1 MEMGR
6 PIAHADVVFA
16 ALPFADF
23 QRPVIGASLLQA
35 GLHKLGFQSRIEYFN
50 IAFAEV
56 IGPEIYQLLASGL
69 SPSCLAGEWFFADL
83 VFGDRIPDAGDY
95 LAKILGRYLPTSAAQ
110 SAILEA
116 RKVRSLFID
125 SCVARLVELQPRV
138 VGFPTSFHQTCACLA
153 VAQRLKTTANAPLVI
168 FGGANCEGEMGL
180 QLIRSFPWIDYIAT
194 SEADISFPRLVANL
208 LNRNDHSPV
217 PGILGR
223 NDETSDPER
232 IKEMDALPIPDY
244 SDFFDSARHS
254 SLGDALHP
262 VALIETSRGCWWGAK
277 QHCTFCGLN
286 GEAMSFR
293 SKSVQR
299 CFQEFALVSE
309 LYRTKRIDC
318 VDNILDTR
326 YIRSLFPLLASGNL
340 DLELFY
346 EVKANLTYDQLE
358 LMRAGGVRGIQPGIE
373 NFSDQVLRLMK
384 KGCTGFQNIQLLRW
398 CRELG
403 IEVVWNIL
411 AGFPGESPTEYD
423 RQAELIPL
431 LTHLMPPSCCT
442 PIRLDR
448 FSPFHTNPSDFG
460 FERVRPA
467 AAYYYVFPLERRE
480 LTRLAYFFEFDYA
493 DGRDPNAYLDR
504 LREEI
509 SKWWSVQGDA
519 NPDRPRLD
527 AKPHADGLLIEDTR
541 AIAVKHRD
549 VISGIPARL
558 YLSCD
563 TARNIA
569 ALARPLS
576 QEVSESEVRA
586 ILDSFVAAKTMIRI
600 DDHYLSLAVFRERT
614 LLKELT
620 QSCDIP
626 QVHQAPASEPLL
638 RVV

>member
-1 MEMGR
+1 MGR
-6 PIAHADVVFA
+6 PITQADVVFA

-56 IGPEIYQLLASGL
+56 IGTEVYELLASGL
-69 SPSCLAGEWFFADL
+69 SPNCLAGEWFFADL
-83 VFGDRIPDAGDY
+83 VFGDKIPDAADY
-95 LAKILGRYLPTSAAQ
+95 LAKILSRYLPAATTQ
-110 SAILEA
+110 FAILEA
-116 RKVRSLFID
+116 RKARSLFID
-125 SCVARLVELQPRV
+125 SCVARLVELQPKI

-153 VAQRLKTTANAPLVI
+153 VAQRLKATPNPPIVV

-180 QLIRSFPWIDYIAT
+180 QLIRSFPWIDYIAIA
-194 SEADISFPRLVANL
+194 EADLSFPRLIANIL
-208 LNRNDHSPV
+208 KHNDSSPV
-217 PGILGR
+217 PGILSR
-223 NDETSDPER
+223 HYETTDPER
-232 IKEMDALPIPDY
+232 VQEMDALPLPDY
-244 SDFFDSARHS
+244 SDFFDRARHS
-254 SLGDALHP
+254 SLGVALHP

-277 QHCTFCGLN
+277 HHCTFCGLN
-286 GEAMSFR
+286 GAAMSFR

-299 CFQEFALVSE
+299 CFQEFTSVSE
-309 LYRTKRIDC
+309 MYQTKRIDC
-318 VDNILDTR
+318 VDNILDPR
-326 YIRSLFPLLASGNL
+326 YIRSLFPLLADSNL
-340 DLELFY
+340 DLKLFY

-358 LMRAGGVRGIQPGIE
+358 LMRAGGVCGIQPGIE
-373 NFSDQVLRLMK
+373 NFSDQVLRLMN

-411 AGFPGESPTEYD
+411 AGFPGESPEEYE
-423 RQAELIPL
+423 RQAELVPL
-431 LTHLMPPSCCT
+431 LTHLMPPTGCS

-467 AAYYYVFPLERRE
+467 NAYYYVFPLERRE
-480 LTRLAYFFEFDYA
+480 LSRLAYFFEFDYV
-493 DGRDPNAYLDR
+493 DGRDPHSYLNR

-509 SKWWSVQGDA
+509 SKWWNAQTDA
-519 NPDRPRLD
+519 NHDKPGLD
-527 AKPHADGLLIEDTR
+527 ATSHADGLLIEDTR
-541 AIAVKHRD
+541 PIAMNHRD
-549 VISGIPARL
+549 VLSGIPAQL
-558 YLSCD
+558 YLACD

-569 ALARPLS
+569 TLARPFS
-576 QEVSESEVRA
+576 QEMDEYEVRT
-586 ILDSFVAAKTMIRI
+586 ILDSFVAAKTMIKI

-620 QSCDIP
+620 QSSDSP
-626 QVHQAPASEPLL
+626 KVHQAPASESLL

>member
-1 MEMGR
+1 MGR
-6 PIAHADVVFA
+6 PITQADVVFA

-50 IAFAEV
+50 IAFAEI
-56 IGPEIYQLLASGL
+56 IGTEIYELLASGL

-83 VFGDRIPDAGDY
+83 VFTDKIPDAADY
-95 LAKILGRYLPTSAAQ
+95 LSKILSRHLPAATAQ

-116 RKVRSLFID
+116 RKARSLFID
-125 SCVARLVELQPRV
+125 SCVARLVELQPKI

-153 VAQRLKTTANAPLVI
+153 VAQRLKTTTNPPIVV

-180 QLIRSFPWIDYIAT
+180 QLIRSFPWIDYIAIA
-194 SEADISFPRLVANL
+194 EADLSFPRLIANI
-208 LNRNDHSPV
+208 LNHNDPNPV
-217 PGILGR
+217 PGILSRYG
-223 NDETSDPER
+223 EPSDPER
-232 IKEMDALPIPDY
+232 VTEMDELPLPDY
-244 SDFFDSARHS
+244 SDFFDRVSHS
-254 SLGDALHP
+254 SLCDALHP

-277 QHCTFCGLN
+277 HHCTFCGLN
-286 GEAMSFR
+286 GAAMSFR
-293 SKSVQR
+293 SKSVKR
-299 CFQEFALVSE
+299 CFQEFASVSE
-309 LYRTKRIDC
+309 LYQTKRIDC

-326 YIRSLFPLLASGNL
+326 YIRSLFPLLADGNL

-358 LMRAGGVRGIQPGIE
+358 LMHAGGVCGIQPGIE
-373 NFSDQVLRLMK
+373 NFSDQVLRLMN

-411 AGFPGESPTEYD
+411 AGFPGESPDEYE

-431 LTHLMPPSCCT
+431 LTHLMPPTGCT

-448 FSPFHTNPSDFG
+448 FSLFHTNPSNFG

-467 AAYYYVFPLERRE
+467 NAYYYVFPLERRE
-480 LTRLAYFFEFDYA
+480 LSRLAYFFEFDYA
-493 DGRDPNAYLDR
+493 DGRDPNSYLNH

-509 SKWWSVQGDA
+509 SKWWGAQSDP
-519 NPDRPRLD
+519 NHDKPLLD
-527 AKPHADGLLIEDTR
+527 ARPHADGLLIEDTR
-541 AIAVKHRD
+541 PIAMKHRN
-549 VISGIPARL
+549 ILSGIPAQL
-558 YLSCD
+558 YLACD
-563 TARNIA
+563 TARNIVT
-569 ALARPLS
+569 LARPFS
-576 QEVSESEVRA
+576 QEMDESEVRV
-586 ILDSFVAAKTMIRI
+586 ILDSFVIAKTMIKI

-620 QSCDIP
+620 QSSDSP
-626 QVHQAPASEPLL
+626 QVHQAPATESLL

>member
-1 MEMGR
+1 MGR
-6 PIAHADVVFA
+6 PITQADVVFV

-35 GLHKLGFQSRIEYFN
+35 GLHKLGFRSRIEYFN

-56 IGPEIYQLLASGL
+56 IGTEVYELLASGL
-69 SPSCLAGEWFFADL
+69 SPTCLAGEWFFADL
-83 VFGDRIPDAGDY
+83 VFGDKIPDTADY
-95 LAKILGRYLPTSAAQ
+95 LTKILSRHLPAATAQ

-116 RKVRSLFID
+116 RKARSLFID
-125 SCVARLVELQPRV
+125 SCVARLIELQPRI

-153 VAQRLKTTANAPLVI
+153 VAQRLKATPNPPIVV

-180 QLIRSFPWIDYIAT
+180 QLIRSFPWIDYIAIA
-194 SEADISFPRLVANL
+194 EADLSFPRLIANI
-208 LNRNDHSPV
+208 LNHNDLSPV
-217 PGILGR
+217 PGILSR
-223 NDETSDPER
+223 HDETSDPER
-232 IKEMDALPIPDY
+232 VTEMDALPLPDY
-244 SDFFDSARHS
+244 SDFFDRVRHS
-254 SLGDALHP
+254 TLGDALHP

-277 QHCTFCGLN
+277 HHCTFCGLN
-286 GEAMSFR
+286 GAAMSFR

-299 CFQEFALVSE
+299 CFQEFTSVSE
-309 LYRTKRIDC
+309 MYQTKRIDC
-318 VDNILDTR
+318 VDNILDPR
-326 YIRSLFPLLASGNL
+326 YIRSLFPLLADSNL
-340 DLELFY
+340 DLKLFY

-358 LMRAGGVRGIQPGIE
+358 LMRAGGVCGIQPGIE
-373 NFSDQVLRLMK
+373 NFSDQVLRLMN

-411 AGFPGESPTEYD
+411 AGFPSESPAEYE
-423 RQAELIPL
+423 RQAELVPL
-431 LTHLMPPSCCT
+431 LTHLMPPTGCS

-448 FSPFHTNPSDFG
+448 FSPFHMNPSNFG

-493 DGRDPNAYLDR
+493 DGRDPNSYLNH
-504 LREEI
+504 LNEEI
-509 SKWWSVQGDA
+509 SKWWNAQSD
-519 NPDRPRLD
+519 NSDKPRLD
-527 AKPHADGLLIEDTR
+527 ARPHAGGLLIEDTR
-541 AIAVKHRD
+541 PIAMKHRN
-549 VISGIPARL
+549 VLSGVPAQL
-558 YLSCD
+558 YLACD

-569 ALARPLS
+569 TLARPFS
-576 QEVSESEVRA
+576 QEMDEYEVRT
-586 ILDSFVAAKTMIRI
+586 ILDSFVAAKTMIKI

-620 QSCDIP
+620 QSSDSP
-626 QVHQAPASEPLL
+626 KVHQAPASESLL